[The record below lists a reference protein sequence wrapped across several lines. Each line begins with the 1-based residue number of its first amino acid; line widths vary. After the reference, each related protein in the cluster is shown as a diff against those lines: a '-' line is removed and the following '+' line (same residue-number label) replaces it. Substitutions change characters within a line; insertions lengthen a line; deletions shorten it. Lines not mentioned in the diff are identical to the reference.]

1 MSNDVFVELP
11 ALPLFLALA
20 LLILALARG
29 VLAPGA
35 VFNSVVGLALAV
47 LMAKVLSEEG
57 HEAFD
62 GRLLA
67 EIAVFVVELVIAL
80 TSLFFFVSRTRTR
93 TLAIA
98 VRIGLAVHVLLAAAL
113 LAFAISFANANFA
126 WH

>member
-1 MSNDVFVELP
+1 VSNDVFVELP

-35 VFNSVVGLALAV
+35 MFNSVVGLALAV

-80 TSLFFFVSRTRTR
+80 TSLFFFVSRTRT
-93 TLAIA
+93 LAIA
-98 VRIGLAVHVLLAAAL
+98 VRIGLAVHVLLAAAV
-113 LAFAISFANANFA
+113 LAFAILFANANFA

>member
-1 MSNDVFVELP
+1 VSNDVFVELP

-47 LMAKVLSEEG
+47 LIAKVLSEEG

-80 TSLFFFVSRTRTR
+80 TSLFFFVSRTRT
-93 TLAIA
+93 LAIA
-98 VRIGLAVHVLLAAAL
+98 VRIGLAVHVLLAAAV
-113 LAFAISFANANFA
+113 LAFAILFANANFA

>member
-80 TSLFFFVSRTRTR
+80 TSLLFFVSRTRR
-93 TLAIA
+93 LAIA
-98 VRIGLAVHVLLAAAL
+98 VRIGLAVHVLLAAAV
-113 LAFAISFANANFA
+113 LAFAILFANANFA

>member
-35 VFNSVVGLALAV
+35 MFNSVVGLALAV

-80 TSLFFFVSRTRTR
+80 TSLFFFVSRTRT
-93 TLAIA
+93 LAIA
-98 VRIGLAVHVLLAAAL
+98 VRIGLAVHVLLAAAV
-113 LAFAISFANANFA
+113 LAFAILFANANFA

>member
-80 TSLFFFVSRTRTR
+80 TSLSFFVSRTQ

-98 VRIGLAVHVLLAAAL
+98 VRIGLAVHVLLAAAV
-113 LAFAISFANANFA
+113 LAFAILFANANFA

>member
-47 LMAKVLSEEG
+47 LIAKVLSEEG

-80 TSLFFFVSRTRTR
+80 TSLFFFVSRTRT
-93 TLAIA
+93 LAIA
-98 VRIGLAVHVLLAAAL
+98 VRIGLAVHVLLAAAV
-113 LAFAISFANANFA
+113 LAFAILFANANFA

>member
-1 MSNDVFVELP
+1 VSNDVFVELP

-80 TSLFFFVSRTRTR
+80 TSLFFFVSRTRT
-93 TLAIA
+93 LAIA
-98 VRIGLAVHVLLAAAL
+98 VRIGLAVHVLLAAAV
-113 LAFAISFANANFA
+113 LAFAILFANANFA

>member
-80 TSLFFFVSRTRTR
+80 TSLFFFVSRTRT
-93 TLAIA
+93 LAIA
-98 VRIGLAVHVLLAAAL
+98 VRIGLAVHVLLAAAV
-113 LAFAISFANANFA
+113 LAFAILFANANFA

>member
-20 LLILALARG
+20 LLILALTRG

-57 HEAFD
+57 HAAFD

-80 TSLFFFVSRTRTR
+80 TSLFFFVSRTQ

-98 VRIGLAVHVLLAAAL
+98 VRIGLAVHVLLAAAV
-113 LAFAISFANANFA
+113 LAFAILFANANFA
-126 WH
+126 WR